1 MALLIA
7 NSKELFEQ
15 TDLKTIYHILSDSFF
30 VPGIVITGF
39 GLLIFASNEGVFD
52 GVTYAVM
59 SFINMFKSKEE
70 RKYSSLYDYKQKKH
84 AVKTKTGFILISGL
98 IILTFGIVFY
108 ILYSRV

>member
-1 MALLIA
+1 MNDLDLSEIG
-7 NSKELFEQ
+7 NWIPIG
-15 TDLKTIYHILSDSFF
+15 TDKDKY
-30 VPGIVITGF
+30 
-39 GLLIFASNEGVFD
+39 EGVFD

>member
-7 NSKELFEQ
+7 NSKEVFKQ

-30 VPGIVITGF
+30 VPGVVITGF
-39 GLLIFASNEGVFD
+39 GLLIYASNEGAFD
-52 GVTYAVM
+52 GVTYGVM
-59 SFINMFKSKEE
+59 AFLSMFKSKQEK
-70 RKYSSLYDYKQKKH
+70 KYSSLYDYKQKKH

-98 IILTFGIVFY
+98 IVLAFGILFY

>member
-7 NSKELFEQ
+7 NSKEVFKQ

-39 GLLIFASNEGVFD
+39 GLLIYASNEGAFD
-52 GVTYAVM
+52 GVTYGVM
-59 SFINMFKSKEE
+59 AFLNMFKSKQEK
-70 RKYSSLYDYKQKKH
+70 KYSSLYDYKQKKH
-84 AVKTKTGFILISGL
+84 AVKTQTGFILISGL
-98 IILTFGIVFY
+98 IVLTFGILFY